1 MKKSFFLAC
10 ISILVPALA
19 LAQASPQPA
28 DRAAPSSPAA
38 PSATPDASGKIAP
51 GVVIPAEL
59 SKAVDARK
67 VKAGDKVEA
76 KTAVDLL
83 SNGKIVIPRNAKII
97 GHITDAKPRTKQSPD
112 SMVAISFDKISTKD
126 GRELP
131 VQATV
136 QAIGRP
142 LQASSLPGYEP
153 MGDSPPTGAHSTL
166 PEPGN
171 MGGPS
176 GGNMG
181 GPSGGSMG
189 GSGGSMGG
197 PPGGATNAPQRPT
210 YPSGAPEP
218 SYDASAR
225 GASVSPLGPTS
236 QGVVGI
242 KGLSLSSS
250 PQASVVSSNTENV
263 HLDSG
268 TQLILRTE

>member
-1 MKKSFFLAC
+1 MKKSFLLAC

-19 LAQASPQPA
+19 LAQASPQPG
-28 DRAAPSSPAA
+28 DGAAPSSSAA

-67 VKAGDKVEA
+67 VKVGDKVEA

-153 MGDSPPTGAHSTL
+153 MGDSPATGAHSTL

-176 GGNMG
+176 GGSMGGPSSGTMG
-181 GPSGGSMG
+181 GPSGG
-189 GSGGSMGG
+189 
-197 PPGGATNAPQRPT
+197 ATTGPQRPT

-218 SYDASAR
+218 SSDATAR